1 MLYISSSKRSSEVDE
16 ETDVSIATSVQQC
29 CSDEILRR
37 GGLILFCDYA
47 VSFYQHSWA
56 GFTIIVLELANI
68 WF

>member
-1 MLYISSSKRSSEVDE
+1 MLYISSSKHSSEVDE

-47 VSFYQHSWA
+47 VSQHSWA